1 MGPGAPPDALL
12 PAQGDSL
19 LPPEGPGNQHFSLS
33 SHQHGRRLVLLV
45 SSPGC
50 FWNVLSKPGLAKK
63 PLSGEPQV
71 LAIEAYRTA
80 GGGATPEGPL
90 APSASSACRWE
101 AACRRG
107 PWGCCPG
114 RHRPLPGLPWLL
126 GSSCSVSG
134 TASQICSHSSS
145 LLVGQQTSSRAVLTP
160 SHQVHQAPR

>member
-80 GGGATPEGPL
+80 GGGPHLRGLWHHQHPLHAGGRQPVDVAPGAAAPEDTDHCP
-90 APSASSACRWE
+90 AS
-101 AACRRG
+101 
-107 PWGCCPG
+107 PG
-114 RHRPLPGLPWLL
+114 
-126 GSSCSVSG
+126 S
-134 TASQICSHSSS
+134 
-145 LLVGQQTSSRAVLTP
+145 
-160 SHQVHQAPR
+160 